1 MMVGQSEISA
11 EVASFTQE
19 TTPHTMLLLG
29 PGGCGKHMVAKMVA
43 DRLGLPMR
51 DITDSVG
58 YDLISDIQVSTEPC
72 LYLVCLDGVGDRV
85 QNALLKFAEEPTVY
99 SYVVLLASSDAGV
112 LDTVMNRCYV
122 MRFKPYT
129 KEELSKFSDD
139 EALVS
144 YCSTPGQ
151 VKSACC
157 NIKDIE
163 KLCSGMADKM
173 ARARFDN
180 ALSIADRMNYK
191 DEYDKWDVDI
201 FMSVLLTKLSEDC
214 IIGKDKASVRMYS
227 IAREAKSDMLDAR
240 LSKRSIVESM
250 IIRMWRSAR
259 DDVQG
264 T

>member
-1 MMVGQSEISA
+1 MMIGQSEISA
-11 EVASFTQE
+11 EVASFSKDTV
-19 TTPHTMLLLG
+19 PHTILLLG
-29 PGGCGKHMVAKMVA
+29 PGGCGKHMVAKMIA
-43 DRLGLPMR
+43 DRLEAPMM

-58 YDLISDIQVSTEPC
+58 YELISGIQISTEPC
-72 LYLVCLDGVGDRV
+72 LYLVDLDGIGDRA
-85 QNALLKFAEEPTVY
+85 QNALLKFAEEPTAY

-122 MRFKPYT
+122 MRFKPYS
-129 KEELSKFSDD
+129 KEGLMQFSDD

-157 NIKDIE
+157 SIKDIE
-163 KLCSGMADKM
+163 GLCSGMAGKM

-180 ALSIADRMNYK
+180 ALSISDRINYK

-214 IIGKDKASVRMYS
+214 IIKKDAASVRMYG

-240 LSKRSIVESM
+240 LSKRSVIESM

-259 DDVQG
+259 NDVQG
-264 T
+264 A